1 VILLDETRRVIEMN
15 PAALLLTGASREEV
29 RGVPIGT
36 MLAAR
41 DTFAA
46 EGAHPGRA
54 GTGME
59 GFGERP
65 AALLTSDGR
74 RVPIALSQ
82 TNVWDEFGQV
92 AGSVLLARDLRR
104 TEEMQA
110 RLVQSEKLASIG
122 QVAAGVAHE
131 VNNPTTYILTNV
143 RRLRTLADEV
153 QVPASTEALA
163 ESASQIRD
171 IALDCEE
178 GAIRIKNIVASLS
191 AFSRMPTNRLEP
203 VDVNAVIESALKI
216 VDLRMRPV
224 ADLDRDFGEVPR
236 VMGDTGALG
245 QVMLNL
251 ALNAVQAVEATG
263 RRGRIEIR
271 TSTNRET
278 VLVDFQDDGT
288 GIPAEVLPHV
298 FDPFFTTKRAGEGT
312 GLGLAICLDIVRR
325 HGGDIVARSAG
336 RGQGAEFIVRLPLA
350 AAPPAVEEEP
360 SLPPPAPSRRRVL
373 VVDDNVDAA
382 QTLAAYLRMEG
393 HRVESALDG
402 EAALRIAE
410 VLHPDIAFIDLNMP
424 RMDGVEVARRLRVTP
439 WGRSARLV
447 ALTGLGQPSDI
458 ERTREAGFDEH
469 ITKPADLGYVA
480 RLAASG
486 AARTS

>member
-1 VILLDETRRVIEMN
+1 VE
-15 PAALLLTGASREEV
+15 A
-29 RGVPIGT
+29 
-36 MLAAR
+36 
-41 DTFAA
+41 
-46 EGAHPGRA
+46 
-54 GTGME
+54 
-59 GFGERP
+59 FGERP
-65 AALLTSDGR
+65 AALVTSDGR

-104 TEEMQA
+104 AEELQA

-131 VNNPTTYILTNV
+131 VNNPTTYVLTNV
-143 RRLRTLADEV
+143 RRLRALADEV
-153 QVPASTEALA
+153 QAPASAEALA

-191 AFSRMPTNRLEP
+191 AFSRMPTNRLEA
-203 VDVNAVIESALKI
+203 VDLNAVIESALKI

-224 ADLDRDFGEVPR
+224 ADLERDFGDVPR

-271 TSTNRET
+271 TSTNREIA
-278 VLVDFQDDGT
+278 LIDFRDNGT
-288 GIPAEVLPHV
+288 GIPAEVLPLV

-325 HGGDIVARSAG
+325 HGGDISVQSSPENGSLFR
-336 RGQGAEFIVRLPLA
+336 VTLPLA
-350 AAPPAVEEEP
+350 
-360 SLPPPAPSRRRVL
+360 
-373 VVDDNVDAA
+373 
-382 QTLAAYLRMEG
+382 TG
-393 HRVESALDG
+393 FHR
-402 EAALRIAE
+402 AE
-410 VLHPDIAFIDLNMP
+410 NI
-424 RMDGVEVARRLRVTP
+424 
-439 WGRSARLV
+439 
-447 ALTGLGQPSDI
+447 
-458 ERTREAGFDEH
+458 
-469 ITKPADLGYVA
+469 
-480 RLAASG
+480 
-486 AARTS
+486 